1 MKSEL
6 KLQNQ
11 KLELIQWLSSIE
23 DLDLIQKLI
32 DIKDQNEK
40 DWWDQLS
47 TEELISIEKGISDA
61 NAGKLVT
68 HEEARK
74 IYGKWL

>member
-32 DIKDQNEK
+32 DIKEQNQK
-40 DWWDQLS
+40 DWWNQLS

-61 NAGKLVT
+61 NAEKLFA
-68 HEEARK
+68 HEGARK
-74 IYGKWL
+74 IYGKCL

>member
-61 NAGKLVT
+61 NAGKLVA

>member
-47 TEELISIEKGISDA
+47 TEELISIEKRFMA
-61 NAGKLVT
+61 NGNKVS
-68 HEEARK
+68 
-74 IYGKWL
+74 

>member
-32 DIKDQNEK
+32 DIKEQNQK
-40 DWWDQLS
+40 DWCDQLS
-47 TEELISIEKGISDA
+47 TEELISIEKGFMA
-61 NAGKLVT
+61 NSYKVS
-68 HEEARK
+68 
-74 IYGKWL
+74 